1 MTTLTTLN
9 DVRAAMIARGYPADE
24 VDAMLDLAGRMIL
37 EGSLATKDDL
47 NRLRDEFTEFK
58 LEVIERL
65 AAHRV
70 EFLHEISALR
80 TEMNEKFAE
89 LRTETNGQFAELR
102 REISEKLSAAAID
115 SRDRSSS
122 SLKWMVGVVIGG
134 IGVNAA
140 VVGIGLAVVGLSA
153 G

>member
-1 MTTLTTLN
+1 
-9 DVRAAMIARGYPADE
+9 
-24 VDAMLDLAGRMIL
+24 MLDLAGRMIL

-47 NRLRDEFTEFK
+47 NRLRDGFMEFK

-65 AAHRV
+65 ATHRV
-70 EFLHEISALR
+70 EFLHEIGALR
-80 TEMNEKFAE
+80 SEMNGQFAE
-89 LRTETNGQFAELR
+89 LRTETNSKFADMNGQFVELR
-102 REISEKLSAAAID
+102 GEVNEKLSAAAID

-140 VVGIGLAVVGLSA
+140 VVGIGLAVVGLAA

>member
-89 LRTETNGQFAELR
+89 LRTE
-102 REISEKLSAAAID
+102 ISEKLSAAAID

>member
-9 DVRAAMIARGYPADE
+9 DVRAAMIARGYLADE

>member
-1 MTTLTTLN
+1 
-9 DVRAAMIARGYPADE
+9 MIARGYPADE

-102 REISEKLSAAAID
+102 TETNGQFAELRREISEKLSAAAID